1 MGEAPRSAFPA
12 PLTAL
17 AAGSL
22 PLAREQYPRGT
33 VARGYCSAASLF
45 LLSSPHPNDVH
56 NRVHF
61 CLKGCNFETEGCTL
75 PIKCFLLTI
84 SQSLLSMSSCTLA
97 ITSYFLWAYWVGQVY
112 SIRTLVVWLLGQP
125 VRLKLDNSSL
135 AANWIDSSTRIKI
148 LKKAAAAVWFE
159 VLSSS

>member
-1 MGEAPRSAFPA
+1 MFLKVYWQTISIFC
-12 PLTAL
+12 LNL
-17 AAGSL
+17 I
-22 PLAREQYPRGT
+22 QN
-33 VARGYCSAASLF
+33 VF
-45 LLSSPHPNDVH
+45 LLEG
-56 NRVHF
+56 VHF

-125 VRLKLDNSSL
+125 VRLKLDN
-135 AANWIDSSTRIKI
+135 
-148 LKKAAAAVWFE
+148 
-159 VLSSS
+159 